1 MTSPGTL
8 LCEVR
13 GVVEAPVARVS
24 GLLLRVRPGPVGRD
38 NCFPLAEHGG
48 TLTGGPDRFVLAAPG
63 YTMTVEVGQDLL
75 AVQGGWWYRGEY
87 RLAPD
92 PAGTLLV
99 YQVRNVAERLRWGV
113 PLANGF
119 FRRLRPRTPDGF
131 AVLLDRVG
139 AELGCPVRLLGG
151 R

>member
-13 GVVEAPVARVS
+13 GVVEAPIERVA
-24 GLLLRVRPGPVGRD
+24 GLLLRVRPGPVGPG
-38 NCFPLAEHGG
+38 NCFALAEHGG

-63 YTMTVEVGQDLL
+63 HTMTVEVGPDRL
-75 AVQGGWWYRGEY
+75 AAQGGWWYRGEY

-99 YQVRNVAERLRWGV
+99 HQVRDVAERMRWAV

-119 FRRLRPRTPDGF
+119 FRRLGPQTRDGF

-139 AELGCPVRLLGG
+139 AELNCPVRLLDGH
-151 R
+151 

>member
-1 MTSPGTL
+1 MTSAGTL

-13 GVVEAPVARVS
+13 GVVEAPVERVAA
-24 GLLLRVRPGPVGRD
+24 LLLRVRPGPVGRD
-38 NCFPLAEHGG
+38 NCLPFAAHGG

-63 YTMTVEVGQDLL
+63 HAMTVEVGPDLL
-75 AVQGGWWYRGEY
+75 AAQGGWWYRGEY

-92 PAGTLLV
+92 PSGTLLV
-99 YQVRNVAERLRWGV
+99 HQVRNVAERLRWGV

-119 FRRLRPRTPDGF
+119 FRGLGPRTRDGF

-139 AELGCPVRLLGG
+139 AELGCQVRLLGG

>member
-1 MTSPGTL
+1 MTSAEAP

-13 GVVEAPVARVS
+13 GVVEAPVDRVA
-24 GLLLRVRPGPVGRD
+24 GLILRVRPGQVGRH
-38 NCFPLAEHGG
+38 NCFLLAEHGG

-63 YTMTVEVGQDLL
+63 HAMTVEVGPDRLD
-75 AVQGGWWYRGEY
+75 VQGGWWYRGEY

-99 YQVRNVAERLRWGV
+99 HQVRNVAERLRWGV

-119 FRRLRPRTPDGF
+119 FRRFGARTRDGF

-139 AELGCPVRLLGG
+139 AELDCPVRLLG
-151 R
+151 RR

>member
-1 MTSPGTL
+1 MTSAGTL

-13 GVVEAPVARVS
+13 GVVEAPVERVA

-38 NCFPLAEHGG
+38 NCFPFADHGG

-63 YTMTVEVGQDLL
+63 HAMTVEVGRDLL
-75 AVQGGWWYRGEY
+75 AAQGGWWYRGEY

-99 YQVRNVAERLRWGV
+99 HRVRNVAESLRWGV
-113 PLANGF
+113 PLVNGF
-119 FRRLRPRTPDGF
+119 FRGFGPRTRDGF

-139 AELGCPVRLLGG
+139 AELGCRVRLLGG